1 MSPDAPDFT
10 QRTEFAGQ
18 QAPVLSDK
26 ETAARAGNV
35 QVPRVEQQVSA
46 QSTVTLS
53 NVQQQLALP
62 AIQEQVA
69 MDSFNPFVQD
79 TRVRLKVD
87 LNGDGVNDVVT
98 QFSPRKG
105 TVSSDPGVL
114 APASAVIEVDLIN
127 DSTTDTTIG
136 FQALFRDA

>member
-1 MSPDAPDFT
+1 
-10 QRTEFAGQ
+10 
-18 QAPVLSDK
+18 
-26 ETAARAGNV
+26 
-35 QVPRVEQQVSA
+35 VPRVEQQVPA

-62 AIQEQVA
+62 AIQQQVT

-98 QFSPRKG
+98 QFSPRQG
-105 TVSSDPGVL
+105 SVSTDPGVL
-114 APASAVIEVDLIN
+114 APPSAVIELDLIN
-127 DSTTDTTIG
+127 DSTTDTNIG